1 MRLILTCMVLSV
13 MVGLP
18 LLTSAQKY
26 KYDKKAEV
34 VSKDGAAYLKVEKK
48 GCGIGQ
54 LCSFNVYDDAGNKIM
69 IVTME
74 SFKDPA
80 AVNQSNPEGYV
91 RYSTYVFPTLDQK
104 AEYAIVR
111 SKPEKLVKDI
121 DNNALIK
128 EGKLNEES
136 VNEFVLV
143 NGSKFSEQRSQIIR
157 VITN

>member
-1 MRLILTCMVLSV
+1 M
-13 MVGLP
+13 
-18 LLTSAQKY
+18 
-26 KYDKKAEV
+26 
-34 VSKDGAAYLKVEKK
+34 
-48 GCGIGQ
+48 
-54 LCSFNVYDDAGNKIM
+54 CSFNIYDADGDRVI

-121 DNNALIK
+121 DNNTLI
-128 EGKLNEES
+128 EGGKLSSES